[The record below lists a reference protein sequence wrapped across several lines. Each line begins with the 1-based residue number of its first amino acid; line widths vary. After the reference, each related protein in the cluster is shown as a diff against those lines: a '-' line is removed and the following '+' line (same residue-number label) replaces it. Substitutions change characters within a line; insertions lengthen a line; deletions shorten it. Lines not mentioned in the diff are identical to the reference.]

1 MSQLGSQ
8 YNENI
13 KKSKSSQHVNV
24 LNFDKKAGKSA
35 YICENTTNSILK
47 VIIFS
52 LYANCSVSTQKDKV
66 KSSLSVETVIYEKVT
81 ILSNLGRD
89 ISIPS
94 GNFANP
100 WG

>member
-1 MSQLGSQ
+1 MSQLGSH
-8 YNENI
+8 NENI

-52 LYANCSVSTQKDKV
+52 LYANYTSVHRKT
-66 KSSLSVETVIYEKVT
+66 KSNQAYLLKQ
-81 ILSNLGRD
+81 
-89 ISIPS
+89 
-94 GNFANP
+94 
-100 WG
+100 